1 VGRVVVTDVASSD
14 APQLLVELRGVGKSF
29 GGLPVLSNI
38 DLRLQPGS
46 VHALVGENGAGK
58 STLSKIIAGLYTADS
73 GVIVV
78 NGEEVSFSS
87 PREALDRGIATIAQE
102 LALVPALTVAENV
115 FLGREP
121 RTLGWVSRRKL
132 RKEFTRLAERTGFT
146 FNPDAQVGSLR
157 TADQQKVE
165 ILRALAR
172 GASLIIMD
180 EPTAAL
186 SAHDTELL
194 HGVVRQLAATG
205 HTVLL
210 ISHYLREVIE
220 LCDTVT
226 ILRDGQLIRT
236 APTADETEAS
246 LIEGMLGR
254 SLGSV
259 FPPKAPAPT
268 DGDDV
273 LTVTD
278 LVGPGVNGV
287 SLSLRPGEIVG
298 LAGLVGAG
306 RSEIAH
312 AIYGAVRRSGG
323 SVAVGGVECGPSIT
337 GALRS
342 GIFLIPESRKEQGL
356 VLGRPIRQ
364 NVTLSN
370 LNEVAIGGWV
380 NPNRERRA
388 ARGMLERVTVAGD
401 DRRNVSALSG
411 GNQQKVLFARALQ
424 RTRKVLI
431 ADEPTRGVDVGSR
444 RAIYDLIAEQAAQG
458 IGVLVISSDVEEV
471 LGLAHRILV
480 IRAGRVV
487 AELSGDQMTE
497 ENVITAAFADPI
509 TVGPTPAGPT
519 TAGPITTESY

>member
-1 VGRVVVTDVASSD
+1 MPFTANVDT
-14 APQLLVELRGVGKSF
+14 PQLLVELRGVGKSF
-29 GGLPVLSNI
+29 GGLSVLRDI
-38 DLRLQPGS
+38 DLLLEPGS

-58 STLSKIIAGLYTADS
+58 STLSKIIS
-73 GVIVV
+73 GVYTVES
-78 NGEEVSFSS
+78 GELLVDGETVHFGS

-102 LALVPALTVAENV
+102 LALVPELSVAENV

-121 RTLGWVSRRKL
+121 RRLGFVDRRAL
-132 RKEFTRLAERTGFT
+132 RREYLAVAERTGFEL
-146 FNPDAQVGSLR
+146 NPDALVGGLR

-194 HGVVRQLAATG
+194 HGVVKQLAASG

-210 ISHYLREVIE
+210 ISHFLSEVLE
-220 LCDTVT
+220 LADTIT

-236 APTADETEAS
+236 APAADETES
-246 LIEGMLGR
+246 TLIEGMLGR

-259 FPPKAPAPT
+259 FPDKPDT
-268 DGDDV
+268 LSDGEVV
-273 LTVTD
+273 LRVTD
-278 LVGPGVNGV
+278 LVAPGVNGV
-287 SLSLRPGEIVG
+287 SLEVRAGEIVG

-312 AIYGAVRRSGG
+312 AIFGSVRRASGTVEIDGADCPG
-323 SVAVGGVECGPSIT
+323 SVPSS
-337 GALRS
+337 LRR

-356 VLGRPIRQ
+356 VLGRPIRD

-370 LNEVAIGGWV
+370 MGQVASGGWV
-380 NPNRERRA
+380 SAGVERRA
-388 ARGMLERVTVAGD
+388 SRSMLDRVTVAGD

-411 GNQQKVLFARALQ
+411 GNQQKVLFGRALQ
-424 RTRKVLI
+424 RTRKLLI

-444 RAIYDLIAEQAAQG
+444 RAIYDLITQQAAEG

-471 LGLAHRILV
+471 LGLAHRVLV
-480 IRAGRVV
+480 IRGGSIVG
-487 AELSGDQMTE
+487 EFTGEQMTE
-497 ENVITAAFADPI
+497 ENIITAAFADPI
-509 TVGPTPAGPT
+509 TSGS
-519 TAGPITTESY
+519 E

>member
-1 VGRVVVTDVASSD
+1 MPSGMAAG
-14 APQLLVELRGVGKSF
+14 APQLLIELRGVGKSF
-29 GGLPVLSNI
+29 GGLPVLSEI
-38 DLRLQPGS
+38 DLRLEPGS

-58 STLSKIIAGLYTADS
+58 STLSKIIAGVYTADT
-73 GVIVV
+73 GVLLVD
-78 NGEEVSFSS
+78 GEEQRFST

-102 LALVPALTVAENV
+102 LALVPALSVAENV

-121 RTLGWVSRRKL
+121 RSLGWIGRRKL
-132 RKEFTRLAERTGFT
+132 RAEYVALAQRTGFDLD
-146 FNPDAQVGSLR
+146 PDVPVGALR

-186 SAHDTELL
+186 SGHDTELL

-210 ISHYLREVIE
+210 ISHYLSEVLE

-226 ILRDGQLIRT
+226 ILRDGRLVRT
-236 APTADETEAS
+236 APAADETEAT

-254 SLGSV
+254 TLGSV
-259 FPPKAPAPT
+259 FPEPAPVPA
-268 DGDDV
+268 DREV
-273 LTVTD
+273 LVVTD
-278 LVGPGVNGV
+278 LVAPGVNGV
-287 SLSLRPGEIVG
+287 SLTVRAGEIVG

-312 AIYGAVRRSGG
+312 AIYGAVRRGG
-323 SVAVGGVECGPSIT
+323 GTVQVDGVECVSSVPA
-337 GALRS
+337 ALES

-370 LNEVAIGGWV
+370 LAQVARGMWV
-380 NPNRERRA
+380 SPQRERRA
-388 ARGMLERVTVAGD
+388 ARDMLERVTVAGD

-424 RTRKVLI
+424 RPRKVLI

-444 RAIYDLIAEQAAQG
+444 RAIYDLIVDQAAQG

-480 IRAGRVV
+480 IRAGRIV
-487 AELSGDQMTE
+487 AELSGADMTE
-497 ENVITAAFADPI
+497 EKVLTAAFADPI
-509 TVGPTPAGPT
+509 TSGTP
-519 TAGPITTESY
+519 

>member
-1 VGRVVVTDVASSD
+1 MPVPATAG
-14 APQLLVELRGVGKSF
+14 APQLTIELRGVGKSF
-29 GGLPVLSNI
+29 GGVPVLSDI
-38 DLRLQPGS
+38 DLRLEPGS

-58 STLSKIIAGLYTADS
+58 STLSKIIAGIYSADT
-73 GVIVV
+73 GDLLVD
-78 NGEEVSFSS
+78 GEPENFGS
-87 PREALDRGIATIAQE
+87 PREALDRGIAAIAQE
-102 LALVPALTVAENV
+102 LALVPGLSVAENV

-132 RKEFTRLAERTGFT
+132 RRAYLELAERTGFT
-146 FNPDAQVGSLR
+146 LDADTLVGSLR

-165 ILRALAR
+165 IMRALAR

-194 HGVVRQLAATG
+194 HGVVRQLAASG

-210 ISHYLREVIE
+210 ISHFLGEVLE

-226 ILRDGQLIRT
+226 ILRDGRLIRT
-236 APTADETEAS
+236 APAADETEAT

-254 SLGSV
+254 TLGSV
-259 FPPKAPAPT
+259 FPPKPPAPT
-268 DGDDV
+268 GTDEV

-278 LVGPGVNGV
+278 LEGPGVNGI
-287 SLSLRPGEIVG
+287 SLSIRPGEIVG

-312 AIYGAVRRSGG
+312 AIYGANPRFAGR
-323 SVAVGGVECGPSIT
+323 VAVDGVECGPGIT
-337 GALRS
+337 AALRR

-370 LNEVAIGGWV
+370 LDQVATVGWLR
-380 NPNRERRA
+380 PAQERQQ
-388 ARGMLERVTVAGD
+388 ARGILERVTVAGD
-401 DRRNVSALSG
+401 DRRHVAALSG

-424 RTRKVLI
+424 RPRKILI

-444 RAIYDLIAEQAAQG
+444 RAIYDLIVEQAQQG

-480 IRAGRVV
+480 IRGGRIVGEFAGD
-487 AELSGDQMTE
+487 EMTE
-497 ENVITAAFADPI
+497 ENIITAAFADPI
-509 TVGPTPAGPT
+509 TNEDA
-519 TAGPITTESY
+519 

>member
-1 VGRVVVTDVASSD
+1 MPLLAS
-14 APQLLVELRGVGKSF
+14 AGTPQLLVELRGVGKSF
-29 GGLPVLSNI
+29 GGVPVLTDI
-38 DLRLQPGS
+38 DLRLEPGS

-58 STLSKIIAGLYTADS
+58 STLSKIIAGIYSADS
-73 GVIVV
+73 GDLLVD
-78 NGEEVSFSS
+78 GEQQNFGT
-87 PREALDRGIATIAQE
+87 PREALDRGIAAIAQE
-102 LALVPALTVAENV
+102 LALVPALSVAENV

-121 RTLGWVSRRKL
+121 RTLGWIGRRQL
-132 RKEFTRLAERTGFT
+132 RKEFVALAERTGFALD
-146 FNPDAQVGSLR
+146 PDVPVGALR

-186 SAHDTELL
+186 SGRDTELL
-194 HGVVRQLAATG
+194 HGVVRQLAASG

-210 ISHYLREVIE
+210 ISHYLSEVLE
-220 LCDTVT
+220 LADTIT
-226 ILRDGQLIRT
+226 ILRDGRLIRT
-236 APTADETEAS
+236 APAAGETEAT

-254 SLGSV
+254 TLGSV
-259 FPPKAPAPT
+259 FPEKPPLPE
-268 DGDDV
+268 GEEV
-273 LTVTD
+273 LVVTD
-278 LVGPGVNGV
+278 LVAPGVNGV
-287 SLSLRPGEIVG
+287 SLTVRAGEIVG

-312 AIYGAVRRSGG
+312 AIYGSVRRSSG
-323 SVAVGGVECGPSIT
+323 SVEVDGADCGQSIPD
-337 GALRS
+337 ALDK

-370 LNEVAIGGWV
+370 LALVTNGNWV
-380 NPNRERRA
+380 MPAKERRA
-388 ARGMLERVTVAGD
+388 SHEMLERVTVAGD
-401 DRRNVSALSG
+401 DRRDVSSLSG

-424 RTRKVLI
+424 KSRKVLI

-444 RAIYDLIAEQAAQG
+444 RAIYDLIVDQAAQG

-487 AELSGDQMTE
+487 AELTGADMTE
-497 ENVITAAFADPI
+497 EKVLTAAFADPI
-509 TVGPTPAGPT
+509 TSGS
-519 TAGPITTESY
+519 I

>member
-1 VGRVVVTDVASSD
+1 MSADAANVD

-29 GGLPVLSNI
+29 GGTPVLRDI
-38 DLRLQPGS
+38 DLVIRPGE

-58 STLSKIIAGLYTADS
+58 STLSKIISGVYSADS
-73 GVIVV
+73 GTLVV
-78 NGEEVSFSS
+78 NGEEVDFGT

-115 FLGREP
+115 YLGREP
-121 RTLGWVSRRKL
+121 RSGGFVSRKAL
-132 RKEFTRLAERTGFT
+132 RSQFVELAAGTGFT
-146 FNPDAQVGSLR
+146 LNPDAPVGSLR

-172 GASLIIMD
+172 GASFIIMD

-186 SAHDTELL
+186 SGHDTELL
-194 HGVVRQLAATG
+194 HGVVRQLAASG

-210 ISHYLREVIE
+210 ISHFLGEVLE
-220 LCDTVT
+220 LADTVT
-226 ILRDGQLIRT
+226 ILRDGRHIRT
-236 APTADETEAS
+236 APAAQETES
-246 LIEGMLGR
+246 TLIEGMLGR

-259 FPPKAPAPT
+259 FPEKTPAPI
-268 DGDDV
+268 GSAP
-273 LTVTD
+273 LLSVTD
-278 LVGPGVNGV
+278 LVAPGVNGV
-287 SLSLRPGEIVG
+287 SFEVRAGEIVG

-312 AIYGAVRRSGG
+312 AVYGAVPRTAG
-323 SVAVGGVECGPSIT
+323 SVVVDGVETPASIPDAMRN
-337 GALRS
+337 GL
-342 GIFLIPESRKEQGL
+342 FLIAESRKEQGL

-370 LNEVAIGGWV
+370 LLGLSAGGWV
-380 NPNRERRA
+380 RTRVEARE
-388 ARGMLERVTVAGD
+388 AREALDRVTVLGD

-411 GNQQKVLFARALQ
+411 GNQQKVLFARALE
-424 RTRKVLI
+424 RKRKVLI

-444 RAIYDLIAEQAAQG
+444 RAIYDLIAEQSKEG

-487 AELSGDQMTE
+487 AELTGDDMTE
-497 ENVITAAFADPI
+497 EHILTAAFADPI
-509 TVGPTPAGPT
+509 TSDGVPAP
-519 TAGPITTESY
+519 ADRQETEA

>member
-1 VGRVVVTDVASSD
+1 MPTTASSD
-14 APQLLVELRGVGKSF
+14 APQLLIELRGVGKSF
-29 GGLPVLSNI
+29 GGLPVLTDI
-38 DLRLQPGS
+38 DLRLEPGS

-58 STLSKIIAGLYTADS
+58 STLSKIIAGIYTADS
-73 GVIVV
+73 GELLV
-78 NGEEVSFSS
+78 NGEEAAFGT
-87 PREALDRGIATIAQE
+87 PREALDRGIAAIAQE
-102 LALVPALTVAENV
+102 LALVPGLSVAENV

-132 RKEFTRLAERTGFT
+132 RKEYVELAKRTGFT
-146 FNPDAQVGSLR
+146 LEADALVGSLR

-194 HGVVRQLAATG
+194 HGVVRQLAASG

-210 ISHYLREVIE
+210 ISHFLSEVLE
-220 LCDTVT
+220 LCDTIT
-226 ILRDGQLIRT
+226 ILRDGHLIRT
-236 APTADETEAS
+236 APAADETEAT

-254 SLGSV
+254 TLGSV
-259 FPPKAPAPT
+259 FPPKPPTPT
-268 DGDDV
+268 DGEHV

-287 SLSLRPGEIVG
+287 SLSIRAGEIVG

-323 SVAVGGVECGPSIT
+323 TVAVDGVECGPSVPA
-337 GALRS
+337 ALAS

-370 LNEVAIGGWV
+370 LSQVASGGWV
-380 NPNRERRA
+380 RPSRERTQ
-388 ARGMLERVTVAGD
+388 ARTMLERVTVAGD
-401 DRRNVSALSG
+401 DRRNVNALSG

-424 RTRKVLI
+424 RARKVLI

-444 RAIYDLIAEQAAQG
+444 RAIYDLIVEQAAQG

-480 IRAGRVV
+480 VRGGRVV
-487 AELSGDQMTE
+487 AEFSGEGMTE
-497 ENVITAAFADPI
+497 ENIITAAFADPNTI
-509 TVGPTPAGPT
+509 
-519 TAGPITTESY
+519 ESTRAS